1 MRIADIKY
9 PDVANGKGVRVSIFV
24 QGCNRHCKGCFNE
37 ETWDFKGGRSFTDRD
52 REKIFEYLSYS
63 WVSGLSVLGG
73 EPLEQDITLADFLAE
88 VKSKFPGK
96 DIWMWTGYKYEE
108 VKDRTIL
115 KYVDV
120 LVDGAFEEDKKD
132 LDLLFRGS
140 SNQRIINLFNERRKI
155 FEKDNGCN

>member
-37 ETWDFKGGRSFTDRD
+37 ETWDFKGGRSFTYRN

-73 EPLEQDITLADFLAE
+73 EPLEQDTTLAVFLAE
-88 VKSKFPGK
+88 VKSKFPNK

-108 VKDRTIL
+108 VKYRPIL

-155 FEKDNGCN
+155 FEKDNSSN

>member
-9 PDVANGKGVRVSIFV
+9 PDVANGKGVRVSMFV

-37 ETWDFKGGRSFTDRD
+37 ETWDFKGGRSFTDKD

-73 EPLEQDITLADFLAE
+73 EPLEQDTTLADFLAE

-108 VKDRTIL
+108 VKDRPIL

>member
-9 PDVANGKGVRVSIFV
+9 PDVANGKGVRVSLFV

-37 ETWDFKGGRSFTDRD
+37 ETWDFKGGRQFTDKD

-73 EPLEQDITLADFLAE
+73 EPLEQSEELKLLLKE
-88 VKSKFPGK
+88 VKEKHPNK

-108 VKDRTIL
+108 VKDRPIL

-120 LVDGAFEEDKKD
+120 LVDGAFVEDKKD

-140 SNQRIINLFNERRKI
+140 SNQRIINLFKERRKI
-155 FEKDNGCN
+155 FEKDNSSN

>member
-9 PDVANGKGVRVSIFV
+9 PDIANGSGVRVSLFV

-63 WVSGLSVLGG
+63 WVNGLSVLGG
-73 EPLEQDITLADFLAE
+73 EPLEQDTTLADFLVE

-108 VKDRTIL
+108 VKDRHII

-140 SNQRIINLFNERRKI
+140 SNQRIINLFNERAEI
-155 FEKDNGCN
+155 H